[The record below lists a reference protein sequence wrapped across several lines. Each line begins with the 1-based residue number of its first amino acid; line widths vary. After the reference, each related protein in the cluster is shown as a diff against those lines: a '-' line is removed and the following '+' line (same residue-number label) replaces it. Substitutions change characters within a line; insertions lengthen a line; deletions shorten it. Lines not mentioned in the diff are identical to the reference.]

1 MTAVPTTVD
10 LNADVG
16 EGLDDELLMPFLTS
30 ISVACGG
37 HAGDLE
43 TMARTVSAAHRHGL
57 RVGAHPGYPDRE
69 QFGRVELEISA
80 PDLTAALVEQ
90 LGVLRDVAA
99 EHDVRLTHVKAHGA
113 LYNRAW
119 RNRDTAEVIARAV
132 IALDPGWA
140 VFCPPGSAQEAAARD
155 RGLEVMRE
163 VFLDRGYLPDGTL
176 VPRGQPGDIVTD
188 PLALP
193 DQISAMQRLQF
204 ETMCVH
210 GDNPAA
216 LQLLQAAPALLSGH
230 GWRVAPYAAA
240 R

>member
-1 MTAVPTTVD
+1 MTATPAAVD

-16 EGLDDELLMPFLTS
+16 EGLDDELLMPHLTS
-30 ISVACGG
+30 VSVACGG
-37 HAGDLE
+37 HAGDVE
-43 TMARTVSAAHRHGL
+43 TMARTVTAAHRHGL

-69 QFGRVELEISA
+69 RFGRVELEMAA
-80 PDLTAALVEQ
+80 PDLTAALVAQ

-99 EHDVRLTHVKAHGA
+99 EQGVRLTHVKAHGA

-119 RNRDTAEVIARAV
+119 KDRDTAEVVVRAV

-140 VFCPPGSAQEAAARD
+140 VFCPSGSAQEAAARD
-155 RGLEVMRE
+155 RGLEVIRE
-163 VFLDRGYLPDGTL
+163 VFLDRGYSSDGTL
-176 VPRGQPGDIVTD
+176 VPRGQPGDIVTN

-193 DQISAMQRLQF
+193 GQISTLQRLQF

-216 LQLLQAAPALLSGH
+216 LRLLQAAPALLASR
-230 GWRVAPYAAA
+230 GWRVAPYSAAG
-240 R
+240 